1 MLRLAAVVCLLVSS
15 AVSAQK
21 CAECGPAVHDAVGA
35 AGYVIAVMHQATHV
49 PGECH
54 GPPAACVKNSP
65 CELIWVL
72 EIIVINPVPG
82 GPYPPINVNSGGQNS
97 TISYESEGLFQAV
110 AYWSSGGGRLPC
122 GHRMGHQLLRPV
134 PWRHRRVSRIRPALR
149 QTVILV
155 RGG

>member
-1 MLRLAAVVCLLVSS
+1 MLRLAAVVCLLASG

-110 AYWSSGGGRLPC
+110 AYWSSGGGGLPC
-122 GHRMGHQLLRPV
+122 GESVTGYLSIGAAGIG
-134 PWRHRRVSRIRPALR
+134 W
-149 QTVILV
+149 VINSCGPCPGV
-155 RGG
+155 IGE